1 MKKVVVLTENK
12 SFSSW
17 FSEKFPEQ
25 NEVSYFSENR
35 KFPPAFENLKTNCFQ
50 FVFIIDFDF
59 LCKHGLDFLNYIRN
73 LDCKKTVIVFSKE
86 NSLSLAERIK
96 KIGFSDFL
104 PWPSDDLRLA
114 DRLISHEIR
123 INPDYFLPDAF
134 SATNDSEY
142 AHMYNLL
149 TQEERDSLD
158 EFSGVS
164 DAVHNIKKQVMQIAG
179 SNLPV
184 HISGETG
191 TGKSVLAEIIH
202 RLSARRRHAF
212 VEESMYNIPSEL
224 AEAEL
229 FGTEKGGFTGAETKK
244 GLVRQ
249 ADGGT
254 LFLDEIAGAEFSLQ
268 GRLLRILSSG
278 KVRAVGCS
286 STEYD
291 VNLRLITATNKDLC
305 QCARNVLFM
314 PDLYYRLMGYTI
326 CIPPLRERPLDL
338 LHITEKI
345 SRRLGKEL
353 SQDALNKITAHA
365 WPGNVR
371 ELKYTL
377 EAAAGLCSGKTITA
391 ADISILPS
399 PF

>member
-12 SFSSW
+12 SFSGW

-25 NEVSYFSENR
+25 NDVSYFSENR
-35 KFPPAFENLKTNCFQ
+35 KFTPAFENLKTDSIQ

-59 LCKHGLDFLNYIRN
+59 LCKHGFDFLKYIRN
-73 LDCKKTVIVFSKE
+73 LDCKKTVILFSKE

-96 KIGFSDFL
+96 EIGFSDFL
-104 PWPSDDLRLA
+104 PWPSDDFRLA
-114 DRLISHEIR
+114 EKLLSAEIKM
-123 INPDYFLPDAF
+123 NPDYYLPDAF
-134 SATNDSEY
+134 SAENDSDY
-142 AHMYNLL
+142 VRMYNLL
-149 TQEERDSLD
+149 TQEERDALD
-158 EFSGVS
+158 EFTGVS

-179 SNLPV
+179 SDLPV

-191 TGKSVLAEIIH
+191 TGKSVLAGIIH
-202 RLSARRRHAF
+202 RLSPRKKYKF
-212 VEESMYNIPSEL
+212 KEESMYNIQSEI

-268 GRLLRILSSG
+268 GRLLRLLSSG
-278 KVRAVGCS
+278 KARAVGS
-286 STEYD
+286 SIDYD

-305 QCARNVLFM
+305 QCARDGLFM

-326 CIPPLRERPLDL
+326 YIPPLRERPMDL
-338 LHITEKI
+338 LYLTERITEKFGKTL
-345 SRRLGKEL
+345 SRE
-353 SQDALNKITAHA
+353 AFNKITAHS

-371 ELKYTL
+371 ELERTL
-377 EAAAGLCSGKTITA
+377 EAAAGLCSGNTVTPAEIT
-391 ADISILPS
+391 ILPS

>member
-12 SFSSW
+12 SFSGW

-25 NEVSYFSENR
+25 NDVSYFSENR
-35 KFPPAFENLKTNCFQ
+35 KFPPAFENLKTDSIQ

-59 LCKHGLDFLNYIRN
+59 LCKHGFDFLKYIRN
-73 LDCKKTVIVFSKE
+73 LDCKKTVILFSKE

-96 KIGFSDFL
+96 EIGFSDFL
-104 PWPSDDLRLA
+104 PWPSDDFHLA
-114 DRLISHEIR
+114 EKLLSAEVKM
-123 INPDYFLPDAF
+123 NPDYYLPDAF
-134 SATNDSEY
+134 SAENDSDY
-142 AHMYNLL
+142 VRMYNLL
-149 TQEERDSLD
+149 TQEERDALD
-158 EFSGVS
+158 EFTGVS

-179 SNLPV
+179 SDLPV

-191 TGKSVLAEIIH
+191 TGKSVLAGIIH
-202 RLSARRRHAF
+202 RLSPREKYKF
-212 VEESMYNIPSEL
+212 KEESMYNIQSEI

-268 GRLLRILSSG
+268 GRLLRLLSSG
-278 KVRAVGCS
+278 KARAVGS
-286 STEYD
+286 SIDYD

-305 QCARNVLFM
+305 QCARDGLFM

-326 CIPPLRERPLDL
+326 YIPPLRERPMDL
-338 LHITEKI
+338 LYLTERITEKFGKTL
-345 SRRLGKEL
+345 SRE
-353 SQDALNKITAHA
+353 AFNKITAHS

-371 ELKYTL
+371 ELERTL
-377 EAAAGLCSGKTITA
+377 EAAAGLCSGNTVTPAEIT
-391 ADISILPS
+391 ILPS

>member
-12 SFSSW
+12 SFSGW

-25 NEVSYFSENR
+25 NDVSYFSENR
-35 KFPPAFENLKTNCFQ
+35 KFPPAFENLKTDSIQ

-59 LCKHGLDFLNYIRN
+59 LCKHGFDFLKYIRN
-73 LDCKKTVIVFSKE
+73 LDCKKTVILFSKE

-96 KIGFSDFL
+96 EIGFSDFL
-104 PWPSDDLRLA
+104 PWPSDDFHLA
-114 DRLISHEIR
+114 EKLLSAEIKM
-123 INPDYFLPDAF
+123 NPDYYLPDAF
-134 SATNDSEY
+134 SAENDSDY
-142 AHMYNLL
+142 VRMYNLL
-149 TQEERDSLD
+149 TQEERDALD
-158 EFSGVS
+158 EFTGVS

-179 SNLPV
+179 SDLPV

-191 TGKSVLAEIIH
+191 TGKSVLAGIIH
-202 RLSARRRHAF
+202 RLSPREKYKF
-212 VEESMYNIPSEL
+212 KEESMYNIQSEI

-249 ADGGT
+249 AEGGT

-268 GRLLRILSSG
+268 GRLLRLLSSG
-278 KVRAVGCS
+278 KARAVGS
-286 STEYD
+286 SIDYD

-305 QCARNVLFM
+305 QCARDGLFM

-326 CIPPLRERPLDL
+326 YIPPLRERPMDL
-338 LHITEKI
+338 LYLTERITEKFGKTL
-345 SRRLGKEL
+345 SRE
-353 SQDALNKITAHA
+353 AFNKITAHS

-371 ELKYTL
+371 ELERTL
-377 EAAAGLCSGKTITA
+377 EAAAGLCSGNTVTPAEIT
-391 ADISILPS
+391 ILPS

>member
-12 SFSSW
+12 SFSGW

-25 NEVSYFSENR
+25 NDVSYFSENR
-35 KFPPAFENLKTNCFQ
+35 KIPPAFENLKTNCFQ

-59 LCKHGLDFLNYIRN
+59 LCKHGLDFLKCIRN

-96 KIGFSDFL
+96 RIGFSDFL

-114 DRLISHEIR
+114 DSLLSHEIKL
-123 INPDYFLPDAF
+123 NPDYYLPDAF
-134 SATNDSEY
+134 SATKDSEY
-142 AHMYNLL
+142 ARMYNLL
-149 TQEERDSLD
+149 TQEERDALD
-158 EFSGVS
+158 KFTGVS

-179 SNLPV
+179 SDLPV

-202 RLSARRRHAF
+202 RLSARKKHAF
-212 VEESMYNIPSEL
+212 VEESMYNITSEL

-244 GLVRQ
+244 GLVRE

-254 LFLDEIAGAEFSLQ
+254 LFLDEIAGAEFPLQ
-268 GRLLRILSSG
+268 GRLLRMLSSG
-278 KVRAVGCS
+278 KARAVGS
-286 STEYD
+286 SNDYD
-291 VNLRLITATNKDLC
+291 VHLRLITATNKDLC
-305 QCARNVLFM
+305 QCARDGLFM
-314 PDLYYRLMGYTI
+314 PDLYYRLMGYSI
-326 CIPPLRERPLDL
+326 YIPPLRERPMDL

-345 SRRLGKEL
+345 SSQLGKRL
-353 SQDALNKITAHA
+353 SQDAFDKITAHA